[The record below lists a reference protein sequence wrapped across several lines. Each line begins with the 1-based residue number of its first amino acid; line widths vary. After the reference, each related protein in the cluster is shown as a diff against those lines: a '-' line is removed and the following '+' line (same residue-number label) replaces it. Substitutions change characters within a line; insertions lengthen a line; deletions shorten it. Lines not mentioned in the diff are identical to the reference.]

1 MHTARSSLFLAVAAA
16 WSFVGSSPSASAQ
29 ATLDDQL
36 SSSDQARLAR
46 GELLTRR
53 TAERRGPFNLIGG
66 TSWQVI
72 TAAPDLVWRALHDL
86 DQFDEMLP
94 GASEARETFRRGADR
109 GVWVR
114 HGRGALEASYHL
126 RLNYIEASHVVMFQL
141 DDRHPSALRA
151 GWGFI
156 KVQPYTR
163 GRTLVSFGI
172 LADVGEGLIAG
183 AMRPKVHGWMLRVPR
198 TMKQYLEGEG
208 RERYAER

>member
-1 MHTARSSLFLAVAAA
+1 MAVAAA
-16 WSFVGSSPSASAQ
+16 FTVPRASAQ
-29 ATLDDQL
+29 ATLDDRL
-36 SSSDQARLAR
+36 TEADHARLAR
-46 GELLTRR
+46 GELVTRR
-53 TAERRGPFNLIGG
+53 ASERRGPFNLIGG

-72 TAAPDLVWRALHDL
+72 EASPDTVWRALQDL
-86 DQFDEMLP
+86 DEFDEMLP
-94 GASEARETFRRGADR
+94 GASAARETFHRGADR

-114 HGRGALEASYHL
+114 HGRGALQASYHL
-126 RLNYIEASHVVMFQL
+126 RLSYIDASRVVMFQL

-156 KVQPYTR
+156 KVQPYPR

-183 AMRPKVHGWMLRVPR
+183 AVRPKVHTWMLRVPR
-198 TMKQYLEGEG
+198 TMKHYLEGEG